1 MSGSPQHPAGSRQRC
16 KRPELETAENAIYY
30 RDKGREESPWGQE
43 LRVVPVY
50 RGRNRKSE
58 RESVCE
64 REWK

>member
-1 MSGSPQHPAGSRQRC
+1 MSESPSIPRAPDNAASGLSW
-16 KRPELETAENAIYY
+16 TAENAIYY
-30 RDKGREESPWGQE
+30 RDKGREEAPWGQE

-58 RESVCE
+58 RERLCV